1 MLCVEDDKNRNKTG
15 RNTHIHI
22 QTRTKSEAQT
32 KAYDNPSLQSM
43 DKESIDKVPFET

>member
-32 KAYDNPSLQSM
+32 KAYDNPSLQVYGQG
-43 DKESIDKVPFET
+43 EHRQGAL